1 MAIHTS
7 SSNAVLH
14 RRRVEVMPR
23 GVGVLGDFFADR
35 ATNCELWDVEG
46 RRFIDFTSGIAV
58 LNTGHAHPKVTAA
71 ISAQL
76 QKFSHTCFHVVP
88 YEGYV
93 RLAEQLV
100 RLTPGTFEKKA
111 AFFTTGVEAVENAI
125 KVARAATG
133 RSAVIAFSGAFHGR
147 TLMGMALT
155 GKVSPYKVGFGP
167 FPADVY
173 HACYPNALHG
183 ISVDDAVA
191 SLRNLFKTDVAP
203 ERTAA
208 IILEPIQGE
217 GGFNVAPQQF
227 VRAIREIC
235 DEYGIVMIADEIQT
249 GFGRTGKMFAM
260 EHYDVVPDLTTMAKS
275 LAAGLPLSALC
286 GRADLMDAPAPG
298 GIGGTYAGNP
308 LAVEAALA
316 VLDVIEE
323 ENLCGRAN
331 ELGES
336 LRGALLSVQAKV
348 PQIAEVR
355 GLGSMIAVEFLDPV
369 TREPLPQ
376 LAQKV
381 QKAALEKGLIILTCG
396 VNGNVIRF
404 LHPLTSPFDIFDEG
418 LGILKSA
425 LIESA

>member
-1 MAIHTS
+1 MATHS
-7 SSNAVLH
+7 PSRNADLH
-14 RRRVEVMPR
+14 CRRTEVMPR
-23 GVGVLGDFFADR
+23 GVGVMGDFFAER
-35 ATNCELWDVEG
+35 AKNCELWDVEG

-58 LNTGHAHPKVTAA
+58 LNTGHAHPKVIAA
-71 ISAQL
+71 VSAQL

-93 RLAEQLV
+93 RLAERLIQ
-100 RLTPGTFEKKA
+100 LTPGIFEKKA
-111 AFFTTGVEAVENAI
+111 AFFTTGVEAVENAV

-173 HACYPNALHG
+173 HACYPSALHG
-183 ISVDDAVA
+183 ISVNDAVA

-208 IILEPIQGE
+208 IILEPVQGE
-217 GGFNVAPQQF
+217 GGFNVAPPQF
-227 VRAIREIC
+227 MRAVREIC
-235 DEYGIVMIADEIQT
+235 DEHGIVMIADEIQT

-260 EHYDVVPDLTTMAKS
+260 EHYDVVPDLITMAKS
-275 LAAGLPLSALC
+275 LAAGMPLSALC
-286 GRADLMDAPAPG
+286 GRADLMDAPGPG

-316 VLDVIEE
+316 VLGVIEE
-323 ENLCGRAN
+323 ENLCRRAN
-331 ELGES
+331 ELGDR
-336 LRGALLSVQAKV
+336 LREALLSVQGKV

-355 GLGSMIAVEFLDPV
+355 GLGSMIAVEFLDPA

-376 LAQKV
+376 FAQNV
-381 QKAALEKGLIILTCG
+381 QKAALQKGLIILTCG

-404 LHPLTSPFDIFDEG
+404 LHPLTSPFDIFAEG
-418 LGILKSA
+418 LEILKSA

>member
-1 MAIHTS
+1 
-7 SSNAVLH
+7 
-14 RRRVEVMPR
+14 MPR
-23 GVGVLGDFFADR
+23 GVGVLGDFFAER
-35 ATNCELWDVEG
+35 AKNCELWDVEG

-93 RLAEQLV
+93 RLAEEIT
-100 RLTPGTFEKKA
+100 RITPGTFAKKA

-155 GKVSPYKVGFGP
+155 GKVSPYKTGFGP

-173 HACYPNALHG
+173 HACYPNTLHG
-183 ISVDDAVA
+183 ISVDDAIA
-191 SLRNLFKTDVAP
+191 SIRNLFKTDVAP

-208 IILEPIQGE
+208 IILEPVQGE
-217 GGFNVAPQQF
+217 GGFNVAPREF
-227 VRAIREIC
+227 VRAVREIC

-260 EHYDVVPDLTTMAKS
+260 EHYDVAPDLITMAKS
-275 LAAGLPLSALC
+275 LAAGMPLSALC
-286 GRADLMDAPAPG
+286 GRADLMDAPTPG

-316 VLDVIEE
+316 VLSVIEE
-323 ENLCGRAN
+323 ENLCRRAN

-336 LRGALLSVQAKV
+336 LKDALLSVQSKV

-355 GLGSMIAVEFLDPV
+355 GLGSMIAVEFLDSV

-376 LAQKV
+376 MAQKV
-381 QKAALEKGLIILTCG
+381 QKSALQKGLIVLTCG

-404 LHPLTSPFDIFDEG
+404 LHPLTSPFDVFAEG
-418 LGILKSA
+418 LEILKSA
-425 LIESA
+425 LIENA